1 MSEIGP
7 DSQNCERTTNPWVCS
22 WDANIFPLSWL
33 PPATTEK
40 NKRNDSVVQCSLL
53 AESILIKVELPMTF
67 VSLISI
73 VYPAILAINLPGR
86 IEILG
91 EVHLQ
96 VRYKPSVT

>member
-1 MSEIGP
+1 
-7 DSQNCERTTNPWVCS
+7 
-22 WDANIFPLSWL
+22 
-33 PPATTEK
+33 
-40 NKRNDSVVQCSLL
+40 
-53 AESILIKVELPMTF
+53 MTF

-96 VRYKPSVT
+96 VRYKPSVTWVLNKVLECNAPTNNTFLTHVNLAPTRVPTNIR

>member
-1 MSEIGP
+1 
-7 DSQNCERTTNPWVCS
+7 
-22 WDANIFPLSWL
+22 
-33 PPATTEK
+33 
-40 NKRNDSVVQCSLL
+40 
-53 AESILIKVELPMTF
+53 MTF

-96 VRYKPSVT
+96 VRYKPSVTWVLNKVLECNSPTNNTFLTHVNLAPTRVPANIR